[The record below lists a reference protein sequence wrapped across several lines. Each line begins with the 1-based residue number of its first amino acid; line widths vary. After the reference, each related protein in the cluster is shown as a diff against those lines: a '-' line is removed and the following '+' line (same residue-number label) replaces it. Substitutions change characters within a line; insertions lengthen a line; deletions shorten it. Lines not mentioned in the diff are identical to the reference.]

1 MVYCLKF
8 IVFCTFAAS
17 KIKPDMKRQKIVTF
31 GELLLRFSKPGHLR
45 LTQGDMFTSKYGGSE
60 ANVAVSLASQGE
72 DVTYITRLPDTPVG
86 HAGAMNLAQLGVN
99 TKHVLYGGQRIG
111 TYYFEPPAGM
121 RAAKVI
127 YDRSGSAYY
136 DLKPGMIPWR
146 EILKD
151 CTFFCVSGITAA
163 ISQQA
168 ADATFEA
175 LDIAD
180 ELGVTVCFD
189 INYRK
194 NLWQYEGAEPRKTL
208 SRMLSR
214 CDMMFG
220 DAIEFDWLS
229 QHPQP
234 PFTAVDSN
242 FEMQMKE
249 YGEWF
254 DELHA
259 QYPRLKHWMM
269 GMRNIVSSN
278 HHTLTALLWTE
289 GRLLQAPIEH
299 DIRAITGS
307 TFMTLRTNG
316 NPAAEGID
324 RFWSVEK
331 KPPYRQPVNA
341 GRSRLS
347 LPSDSFNMANRK
359 RRAGSTRMAKG
370 MASAAV
376 GRTLAGRK
384 KTCYDLGTG
393 NRQERRAARKRT
405 E

>member
-1 MVYCLKF
+1 MNGK
-8 IVFCTFAAS
+8 
-17 KIKPDMKRQKIVTF
+17 KIVTF
-31 GELLLRFSKPGHLR
+31 GELLLRFSKPGQLR
-45 LTQGDMFTSKYGGSE
+45 LTQGDLFTSKYGGSE
-60 ANVAVSLASQGE
+60 ANVAVSLAIQGE

-99 TKHVLYGGQRIG
+99 TNHVLYGGQRIG
-111 TYYFEPPAGM
+111 TYYFEPAAGM

-151 CTFFCVSGITAA
+151 CDYFHVSGITAA
-163 ISQQA
+163 ISPR
-168 ADATFEA
+168 
-175 LDIAD
+175 
-180 ELGVTVCFD
+180 FD

-194 NLWQYEGAEPRKTL
+194 NLWKYEGAQPRETL

-234 PFTAVDSN
+234 PFTAIDSN

-259 QYPRLKHWMM
+259 NYPRVKHWMM

-289 GRLLQAPIEH
+289 GKLLQAPII
-299 DIRAITGS
+299 DIPDVIDPVGVGDAFMGGWLHAISLFPDDKQKQLNYSLAAAALKNTIPGDFNLS
-307 TFMTLRTNG
+307 TEEEILSVMEGRHNASTL
-316 NPAAEGID
+316 
-324 RFWSVEK
+324 
-331 KPPYRQPVNA
+331 Y
-341 GRSRLS
+341 
-347 LPSDSFNMANRK
+347 
-359 RRAGSTRMAKG
+359 
-370 MASAAV
+370 
-376 GRTLAGRK
+376 
-384 KTCYDLGTG
+384 KTI
-393 NRQERRAARKRT
+393 E
-405 E
+405 

>member
-1 MVYCLKF
+1 MN
-8 IVFCTFAAS
+8 
-17 KIKPDMKRQKIVTF
+17 RRRIVTF
-31 GELLLRFSKPGHLR
+31 GELLLRFSKPGQLR

-60 ANVAVSLASQGE
+60 ANVAVSLATQGE
-72 DVTYITRLPDTPVG
+72 EVTYITRLPDTPVG
-86 HAGAMNLAQLGVN
+86 HAGAMNLAQLGVD
-99 TKHVLYGGQRIG
+99 TSRVLYGGQRIG

-151 CTFFCVSGITAA
+151 CAYFHVSGITAA

-168 ADATFEA
+168 AEATFEA

-194 NLWQYEGAEPRKTL
+194 NLWKYGGAAPRETL

-220 DAIEFDWLS
+220 DAIEFEWLS
-229 QHPQP
+229 
-234 PFTAVDSN
+234 
-242 FEMQMKE
+242 QMKE

-269 GMRNIVSSN
+269 GMRNMVSSN

-289 GRLLQAPIEH
+289 GKLLQAPII
-299 DIRAITGS
+299 DIPDVVDPVGVGDA
-307 TFMTLRTNG
+307 FMGGWLHAVNLFPDDRQKQLNYSLAAAALKNTVPGDFNLSPEEEILDVMLGKYDSKTL
-316 NPAAEGID
+316 
-324 RFWSVEK
+324 
-331 KPPYRQPVNA
+331 Y
-341 GRSRLS
+341 
-347 LPSDSFNMANRK
+347 
-359 RRAGSTRMAKG
+359 
-370 MASAAV
+370 
-376 GRTLAGRK
+376 
-384 KTCYDLGTG
+384 KTI
-393 NRQERRAARKRT
+393 E
-405 E
+405 